1 MPEVMNEQL
10 MREIEPQFETVDFRK
25 AQFDRIV
32 AARDAGQPVEFE
44 AFSPYI
50 ADYDMQEGTIWKDKL
65 IPSDEVGLQVAAVLR
80 EKFPEARMVSL
91 YDEYNTNMPDSA
103 EYHGNPSREATDT
116 EGRHLSDMHGN
127 PLDAQQL
134 ALDQS
139 VKDHFRDSITDLM
152 QERGII
158 RPDDAAGKEYLLIS
172 ENEKI
177 QDAEQLVSQ
186 LEAAGHIRRDGQA
199 ITFVNESAENPDY
212 QEIPL
217 RSKNGR
223 WLCEALDASSYI
235 NPQNTQIT
243 HLVVLPKSFEA
254 QQDKVWEILRT
265 LGIEPTNYHNV
276 FFDETGEPAVI
287 AQSVREQIEQF
298 EK

>member
-1 MPEVMNEQL
+1 
-10 MREIEPQFETVDFRK
+10 MREGMSEEIMHEMERQSETVDFSK

-32 AARDAGQPVEFE
+32 AAREAGRPVEFE

-50 ADYDMQEGTIWKDKL
+50 ADYDMKDGKIWNDKL
-65 IPSDEVGLQVAAVLR
+65 MPSDEVGLQVAAVLR

-103 EYHGNPSREATDT
+103 EYHGNPTRTATD
-116 EGRHLSDMHGN
+116 EYGRHMADRHGN
-127 PLDAQQL
+127 PLDAPQL

-139 VKDHFRDSITDLM
+139 VKDSFRDSIADLM
-152 QERGII
+152 RERGII
-158 RPDDAAGKEYLLIS
+158 QPDDEAGKEFLLIS

-177 QDAEQLVSQ
+177 KDAEQLVSR
-186 LEAAGHIRRDGQA
+186 LEAAGHIKRDGQA
-199 ITFVNESAENPDY
+199 ITFVNDTVENPDY
-212 QEIPL
+212 HEIPL

-235 NPQNTQIT
+235 DPQNTDIT
-243 HLVVLPKSFEA
+243 HVVVLPKSFEA

-276 FFDETGEPAVI
+276 FFDETGDPAEI
-287 AQSVREQIEQF
+287 SQSVREQIEQY
-298 EK
+298 E